1 MAVLKNGP
9 AERLCVKHVFAT
21 AGPDNGRSGP
31 CTKNYALALSNASC
45 SGVSVAYQKNSCFS
59 ADARIFATAIGAA
72 ELQRFVEYGD
82 DA

>member
-1 MAVLKNGP
+1 MYQN
-9 AERLCVKHVFAT
+9 
-21 AGPDNGRSGP
+21 D
-31 CTKNYALALSNASC
+31 ALALSNASC